1 MTGAEIIAQF
11 EQYVDDLT
19 ELSTTQELIL
29 VNKIYHKICDLRPW
43 EFLKKE
49 KTGTMTTTTTIAFP
63 DDFSHL
69 LENFN
74 YTDNSISTEI
84 NSKPCVVFISSNGG
98 STYNPFRVVNWSD
111 RRQYVNTNG
120 VCYIDYAA
128 SVITFPYAQS
138 SGALYNFDYKSV
150 PTNLTTGTS
159 PVFPDRFQ
167 HAIYH
172 GMAVDDMII
181 QLFDKARSYAKEN
194 QGAYK
199 DYVDSMAL
207 WNANLQNY

>member
-29 VNKIYHKICDLRPW
+29 LNKIYHKICDLRPW

-49 KTGTMTTTTTIAFP
+49 KTGTMTTTTTVAFP

-98 STYNPFRVVNWSD
+98 SAYSPFKVVNWSD

-120 VCYIDYAA
+120 VCYIDYTA
-128 SVITFPYAQS
+128 SAITFPYAQS

-150 PTNLTTGTS
+150 PTNLTTSTS

-194 QGAYK
+194 QAAYK

-207 WNANLQNY
+207 WSASLQNY

>member
-29 VNKIYHKICDLRPW
+29 LNKIYHKICDLRPW

-49 KTGTMTTTTTIAFP
+49 KTGTMTTTTTVAFP

>member
-1 MTGAEIIAQF
+1 MTGTEIIAFF

-19 ELSTTQELIL
+19 ELSTTQELAL
-29 VNKIYHKICDLRPW
+29 LNKIYHRICDSRVW

-63 DDFSHL
+63 SDFSHL
-69 LENFN
+69 LENYN
-74 YTDNSISTEI
+74 YTDNSYSTQI
-84 NSKPCVVFISSNGG
+84 NAKPCVVFIAPAG
-98 STYNPFRVVNWSD
+98 STNYSPFQVVNWSD

-120 VCYIDYAA
+120 VCYVDYSN
-128 SVITFPYAQS
+128 SVITFPYTQP
-138 SGALYNFDYKSV
+138 SGALYLFDYKAV
-150 PTNLTTGTS
+150 PTDITGATS
-159 PVFPDRFQ
+159 PIFPERFQ

-172 GMAVDDMII
+172 GMAVDDMVI

-194 QGAYK
+194 EAAYK

-207 WNANLQNY
+207 WNAHLQNY

>member
-19 ELSTTQELIL
+19 ELSSTQELEL
-29 VNKIYHKICDLRPW
+29 LNKIYQKVCEDRPW
-43 EFLKKE
+43 EFCKKE
-49 KTGTMTTTTTIAFP
+49 KTGTMTSTTTIAFP
-63 DDFSHL
+63 SDFSHL
-69 LENFN
+69 LENYN
-74 YTDNSISTEI
+74 YTDNGMSTET
-84 NSKPCVVFISSNGG
+84 NSKPCVVFISSNSG
-98 STYNPFRVVNWSD
+98 STYSPFKVVNWSD
-111 RRQYVNTNG
+111 RRQYLNTNG
-120 VCYIDYAA
+120 VCYIDYAS

>member
-19 ELSTTQELIL
+19 ELSATQELIL
-29 VNKIYHKICDLRPW
+29 LNKIYHKICDLRPW

-49 KTGTMTTTTTIAFP
+49 KVGTMTTTTTIAFP

>member
-29 VNKIYHKICDLRPW
+29 LNKIYHKICDLRPW